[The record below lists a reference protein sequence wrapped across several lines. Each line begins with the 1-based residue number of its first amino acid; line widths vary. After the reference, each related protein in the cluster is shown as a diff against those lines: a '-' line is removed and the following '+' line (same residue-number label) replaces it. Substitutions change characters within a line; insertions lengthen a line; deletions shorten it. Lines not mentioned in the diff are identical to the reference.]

1 MRDYSKLL
9 NENISWKSE
18 AEILDFEHK
27 YKKYIHSVLRK
38 NNVDEH
44 SSNILYD
51 DILIKFSQGMLEY
64 NPENGN
70 KYETYLFR
78 ITQNMATDFFRERKR
93 HNERYTEV
101 TETNTSTLFDL
112 SHGTGID
119 FEYFR
124 AIAIETLKRLYKANA
139 SKKENLEIFTKRC
152 FADVPLEQLSADYNR
167 KKNEISLIVS
177 RLHKKYKAIF
187 DEVVEEMDS
196 EQMKQSNISID
207 FLSPIVD
214 FPISA

>member
-1 MRDYSKLL
+1 MMKQDVFLILILQSKLL
-9 NENISWKSE
+9 K
-18 AEILDFEHK
+18 FC
-27 YKKYIHSVLRK
+27 
-38 NNVDEH
+38 
-44 SSNILYD
+44 
-51 DILIKFSQGMLEY
+51 LIKCKL
-64 NPENGN
+64 N
-70 KYETYLFR
+70 LR
-78 ITQNMATDFFRERKR
+78 
-93 HNERYTEV
+93 
-101 TETNTSTLFDL
+101 
-112 SHGTGID
+112 
-119 FEYFR
+119 
-124 AIAIETLKRLYKANA
+124 
-139 SKKENLEIFTKRC
+139 KKENLEIFTKRC